1 MTRHTVCLNCT
12 NVDAILGGTSMRA
25 IAVATAVVLALGYAT
40 TARADV
46 IVSVPG
52 TSDPWLAG
60 MPPGSTASAGDV
72 APAQS
77 PAEVLGLAFAP
88 GSLLTFISDGSTDH
102 CDFGSCGLA
111 GADGDLVEPPTGHAT
126 GVGGAENG
134 LSNVVAPIDSLIGV
148 FLGPGAPDGS
158 PAPAGLNFSTPAL
171 RDFASLSP
179 LLKQT
184 FFIGNGLRNDFTT
197 LQTFVVPAGATR
209 LFLGT
214 MDGFGWFN
222 NVGALR
228 TTVAIAGASV
238 PEPGTLALLGI
249 GLAAALRRARRVAS
263 R

>member
-1 MTRHTVCLNCT
+1 
-12 NVDAILGGTSMRA
+12 MRA
-25 IAVATAVVLALGYAT
+25 LAVATAVVLALGYAT
-40 TARADV
+40 AARADV
-46 IVSVPG
+46 IISVPG

-60 MPPGSTASAGDV
+60 MPPGSTASLGDV

-88 GSLLTFISDGSTDH
+88 GNLLTFISDGSTDH
-102 CDFGSCGLA
+102 CDFGGCGLA
-111 GADGDLVEPPTGHAT
+111 GAEGDLAEGSTGHT
-126 GVGGAENG
+126 TGAENG
-134 LSNVVAPIDSLIGV
+134 LSNVVALIDSLIGV
-148 FLGPGAPDGS
+148 FLGPGAPNGS
-158 PAPAGLNFSTPAL
+158 AAPGGLDFSTAAS

-184 FFIGNGLRNDFTT
+184 FYIGNGLRNDMST

-222 NVGALR
+222 NVGSLR
-228 TTVAIAGASV
+228 VTVAVADTV
-238 PEPGTLALLGI
+238 PEPVTLALLGI
-249 GLAAALRRARRVAS
+249 GLATALRRARRVAS